1 MRSSLAGLAMADER
15 QLGDH
20 VNTTVVETQES
31 FDGKAFGER
40 VPVAPSYVL
49 QVLATPVV
57 ENGGPVRRNAFVVA
71 VALRLRSPQQVGA
84 YLGRVDV
91 KPRIERRLENDYGG
105 VGVHQ
110 GGAGDGDPQ
119 VAFRRAAVD
128 AVIRVRRI
136 VDESSAFFQPGVDG
150 VPRHVDEAGCFR
162 LGLGRQAADLVSR
175 EHVAERVALPGHHQR
190 AFCVDYRAPVLQ
202 GLDAPRMWLDVD
214 EIGGHRRGEAPGALS
229 AEGTPSGYET
239 HSVSVS
245 AAQWCGP
252 DGDASR
258 AQSRN

>member
-1 MRSSLAGLAMADER
+1 MRSSLAGPATADER

-20 VNTTVVETQES
+20 ICAGGVEAEEP
-31 FDGKAFGER
+31 FDGKAFR
-40 VPVAPSYVL
+40 RRIRIAPGDVL
-49 QVLATPVV
+49 QVLAAPVV

-71 VALRLRSPQQVGA
+71 VARRLRSPQQVGA

-110 GGAGDGDPQ
+110 RGAGDGDPQ

-162 LGLGRQAADLVSR
+162 LGLGRQTADLVSR
-175 EHVAERVALPGHHQR
+175 EYVAERVALPVHHQR
-190 AFCVDYRAPVLQ
+190 PFGVDYRAPVLH

-214 EIGGHRRGEAPGALS
+214 EIGGHRRGEAPGAIS
-229 AEGTPSGYET
+229 AEGPPSGYET
-239 HSVSVS
+239 HGVSVS
-245 AAQWCGP
+245 AAQWRGP

-258 AQSRN
+258 ARSRN